1 MNREKIQTLAYI
13 GIVIIA
19 FTFIGY
25 AFFKYIFFA
34 VLPFLIAWAVAFSV
48 RPLAYKLSDLTHI
61 PPKIV
66 SLVLTIFL
74 VLAILGLTSLGIVL
88 GIKELVSLVENNNM
102 NISDILDKI
111 LNPFD
116 TIIKGENR
124 EQIIEKI
131 TDALIG
137 MANAALN
144 RLMDFIGNFIGSVP
158 RVALFILA
166 TVISALYF
174 SLDLD
179 GINKGVLSIFNEDQ
193 RKKIVNFK
201 NNFLKILLK
210 YLRSYLI
217 IMILTFVVMLVGFLI
232 LRVEYQLILA
242 LVVAVLDA
250 LPLLGV
256 GVVLIP
262 WSIYSF
268 IWGDVFMCVGLILL
282 LVVHQ
287 IIRQIAEPKIL
298 GKNLGLHPVLSI
310 ILLYTGYYFFG
321 FLGLLL
327 IPVFTAI
334 MNVIIKKEDSAEI
347 G

>member
-217 IMILTFVVMLVGFLI
+217 IMILTFAVMLVGFLI

-268 IWGDVFMCVGLILL
+268 IWGDVFMGVGLILL

-327 IPVFTAI
+327 IPVFTALL
-334 MNVIIKKEDSAEI
+334 NVIIKKEDSAEI

>member
-116 TIIKGENR
+116 TIIKGDNR

-217 IMILTFVVMLVGFLI
+217 IMILTFAVMLVGFLI

-268 IWGDVFMCVGLILL
+268 IWGDVFMGVGLILL

-327 IPVFTAI
+327 IPVFTALL
-334 MNVIIKKEDSAEI
+334 NVIIKKEDSAEI